1 MKSRREVGFAFII
14 AGLGL
19 IASILQAS
27 SAFSQANAVA
37 QPAAMVGPAA
47 LQRGEL
53 EVWVP
58 KTHVMGI
65 MGDPTARVTEEYPWA
80 TLLNEFNRDFPE
92 FKLRFKILER
102 WEFVRVFHSTEQN
115 SPYPD
120 VAFVDSGR
128 ELHPLVSSGA
138 VMMTGQSR
146 FAYGG
151 WWLSL
156 PRSKN
161 VGAGQAF
168 MLWLSRSP
176 HWKAW
181 KVGAADMSQTD
192 ITAVQTISK
201 KAVEDIALGDSHSLS
216 ANMDREA
223 CHFDLRRSDPTYK
236 VVSVDSLITFGNSRL
251 AFVLVSSV
259 GQGERSFG
267 MEHSAFVLRR
277 VGDLWKV
284 LLYLPAALPALEPIL
299 KSFDRLELKNG
310 QTEAIAQVSLVSPV
324 DHARITRYPK
334 GDLEW
339 KPLDPLPAA
348 YVVEYQ
354 FGQPGQDSWSP
365 SWILVVSP
373 SRGESLISME
383 IPFGVGQ
390 QPHRWR
396 VWAISG
402 TGVVSTSDWRTVD
415 FTD

>member
-1 MKSRREVGFAFII
+1 MKFRREVGFRLII

-19 IASILQAS
+19 MASILQAS
-27 SAFSQANAVA
+27 SAFGQANAVA

-47 LQRGEL
+47 LQQGEL

-65 MGDPTARVTEEYPWA
+65 MGDPTARVTEEYPWT

-92 FKLRFKILER
+92 FKVRFKILER
-102 WEFVRVFHSTEQN
+102 EDFLRAFHSTEPN

-120 VAFVDSGR
+120 MAFVDNGR
-128 ELHPLVSSGA
+128 ELDPLVSSGA
-138 VMMTGQSR
+138 VVMKGRSR

-161 VGAGQAF
+161 VGAAQAF

-181 KVGAADMSQTD
+181 KVGAAAMSQTD
-192 ITAVQTISK
+192 ITAVQTISR
-201 KAVEDIALGDSHSLS
+201 KAVEDISLGDVHSLS
-216 ANMDREA
+216 ANMDRES
-223 CHFDLRRSDPTYK
+223 CHFDLRSDPTNK
-236 VVSVDSLITFGNSRL
+236 LVSVDSLITFGNSRL
-251 AFVLVSSV
+251 AFELVSSV

-267 MEHSAFVLRR
+267 MEHSALVLRK

-284 LLYLPAALPALEPIL
+284 LLYLPGTLPDLEGIL

-310 QTEAIAQVSLVSPV
+310 QPEAITQVSLVSPV

-334 GDLEW
+334 GELEW

-348 YVVEYQ
+348 YVVEHQ
-354 FGQPGQDSWSP
+354 FGQPGRDSWST

-415 FTD
+415 FTN